1 MTVIDAH
8 LHIWQ
13 RTPGMYSWL
22 TPELGAIYADFDAPM
37 AHHELTQAG
46 VDGAILVQAD
56 DSALDSEAM
65 FSAAALHEWIL
76 GVVAWVPLDTPEETT
91 RLLDRWAGQPTFCGV
106 RQLVHDDP
114 RSNFYELPEVQDT
127 ARELASRGVPLDIPD
142 AWPRDLAQIVGLADR
157 HPELVVV
164 LDHLGKPPVDC
175 ADLSRWETVFR
186 SLGERPN
193 IVLKFSGLSH
203 PQRAFTR
210 ENAQGLFDL
219 SLEAFGA
226 RRIMIGS
233 DWPLTQ
239 AFGGYQATW
248 STTNELLGQLGESE
262 RSSIRCGTAKQIY
275 GASTRLANMTTK
287 ETG

>member
-1 MTVIDAH
+1 
-8 LHIWQ
+8 
-13 RTPGMYSWL
+13 
-22 TPELGAIYADFDAPM
+22 
-37 AHHELTQAG
+37 
-46 VDGAILVQAD
+46 
-56 DSALDSEAM
+56 
-65 FSAAALHEWIL
+65 
-76 GVVAWVPLDTPEETT
+76 
-91 RLLDRWAGQPTFCGV
+91 
-106 RQLVHDDP
+106 
-114 RSNFYELPEVQDT
+114 
-127 ARELASRGVPLDIPD
+127 
-142 AWPRDLAQIVGLADR
+142 
-157 HPELVVV
+157 
-164 LDHLGKPPVDC
+164 
-175 ADLSRWETVFR
+175 VFR

-262 RSSIRCGTAKQIY
+262 RSSIRWGTAKQIY